1 LDPAAAA
8 RLPRHPAIAAHRNGR
23 SRGLAEELIWQDTAK
38 GALAAEGLAL
48 ERPQRGP
55 ARLLRT
61 LPDSAGPW
69 RPGTPPEIVED
80 VLPEA
85 PLVALAAFS
94 GRRSHLALRLPE
106 GPVQAVLLAGKLRA
120 VADER
125 PLARLLLEGPPA
137 AVLTLARSLAAEL
150 PLLPPDAALAE
161 AGRALAQGTAPRPRR
176 RGAPDLGTAATVEE
190 ALLGA
195 LGHLLEVMLHHA
207 PACRLGEGPEG
218 VHQLRVAL
226 RRLRSVLKVLRPA
239 VRCAELDAFDAG
251 LKRLAER
258 LGPARDWDVFL
269 GGMGAKVAAA
279 MPGDRRIAALL
290 KAAEGR
296 LHAAYAALRQE
307 LDGPGFRLLVL
318 DGLALLLQR
327 PWHGIGCA
335 IGQATDAK
343 PRLPPDTPLEEFA
356 APLLARRWRKLA
368 AKGEDIAEHGAAA
381 LHELRLEAK
390 RLRYAAE
397 LFAPLW
403 PGKPA
408 RRFQKRLA
416 ALQEALGLANDAAV
430 ARGLV
435 ASLGGNVPGW
445 AVGAVEGFATARA
458 MPARKRALNAWE
470 ELNRAA
476 VFWPEA

>member
-1 LDPAAAA
+1 VED
-8 RLPRHPAIAAHRNGR
+8 
-23 SRGLAEELIWQDTAK
+23 
-38 GALAAEGLAL
+38 
-48 ERPQRGP
+48 
-55 ARLLRT
+55 
-61 LPDSAGPW
+61 LPD
-69 RPGTPPEIVED
+69 
-80 VLPEA
+80 A
-85 PLVALAAFS
+85 PLVPVAAFS
-94 GRRSHLALRLPE
+94 GRRSLLALRLPE
-106 GPVQAVLLAGKLRA
+106 GPVQAELLAGKLRA

-137 AVLTLARSLAAEL
+137 AVLALARSLAADV
-150 PLLPPDAALAE
+150 PLLPPDTSLAE
-161 AGRALAQGTAPRPRR
+161 AGRALAQGTTPRPRR
-176 RGAPDLGTAATVEE
+176 RGAPDLGTAATVEA
-190 ALLGA
+190 ALLAA

-239 VRCAELDAFDAG
+239 VRCPEVDRFDAG

-269 GGMGAKVAAA
+269 GGMGAAVAAA
-279 MPGDRRIAALL
+279 LPGERRIATLL
-290 KAAEGR
+290 KAAEAR
-296 LHAAYAALRQE
+296 RQTAYVALRQE
-307 LDGPGFRLLVL
+307 LEGPGFRLLVL

-327 PWHGIGCA
+327 PWHDIGCA
-335 IGQATDAK
+335 LGQATAVDAK
-343 PRLPPDTPLEEFA
+343 LRLPPDTPLEDFA
-356 APLLARRWRKLA
+356 AQLLDRRWRKLA
-368 AKGEDIAEHGAAA
+368 AKGEDIAEHGAEA

-416 ALQEALGLANDAAV
+416 ALQEALGLANDASV

-435 ASLGGNVPGW
+435 ASLGSKVPAW
-445 AVGAVEGFATARA
+445 AVGAVEGYATARA
-458 MPARKRALNAWE
+458 LPARKHALAAWE
-470 ELNRAA
+470 DLRLAA
-476 VFWPEA
+476 VFWPEV